1 MPQHSRRRL
10 LTGAA
15 VLAPAAWATPAVETV
30 IMPAHAQTSDPC
42 ADALGFEPFSI
53 SVECVNSE
61 EPDRRD
67 VSFGID
73 DFGECPRWV
82 TGAEVGDNFDTT
94 GNTQVEVLPRTQADL
109 LEWVISVNGP
119 AVRSNSNDCGDEPRQ
134 GNGTFTMAS
143 ATGNQQ
149 WEVSYSYVFT
159 ADTVTLS
166 IDGLARV

>member
-15 VLAPAAWATPAVETV
+15 VLAPAAWATPVVDTV

-42 ADALGFEPFSI
+42 ADELGFEPFSI
-53 SVECVNSE
+53 SVECTESD
-61 EPDRRD
+61 EPDTRN

-73 DFGECPRWV
+73 DFGDCPRWV
-82 TGAEVGDNFDTT
+82 TGADVGDDFDTT
-94 GNTQVEVLPRTQADL
+94 ARAHAQFRPDQDE
-109 LEWVISVNGP
+109 LEWVIFVNG
-119 AVRSNSNDCGDEPRQ
+119 SNERNNFNFCGDEPKD

-159 ADTVTLS
+159 SDTLTLT